1 MDEKTRNKQIAH
13 ELKQARKLAKIT
25 AKQAAD
31 HLGFT
36 EVSLFRMEDGQSMV
50 SAARLEDLAKLYK
63 VSLPDLLLGRLV
75 TMPSTIDVQ
84 RMKAVV
90 TFVHQ
95 VIQKLR
101 VKPSPEKI
109 ADVVAKV
116 YETEIERIIRD
127 PESGSD
133 FNAGHHTEFVE
144 MIFRK

>member
-1 MDEKTRNKQIAH
+1 MDEKERNKQISW
-13 ELKQARKLAKIT
+13 ELKRARKRAGISAKE
-25 AKQAAD
+25 AAVY
-31 HLGFT
+31 LGFS

-50 SAARLEDLAKLYK
+50 SAARLEDLAKFYQ

-75 TMPSTIDVQ
+75 TMPSTVDVQ
-84 RMKAVV
+84 RMKNVV
-90 TFVHQ
+90 RFVHH
-95 VIQKLR
+95 VIQKLK

-127 PESGSD
+127 PASGSD
-133 FNAGHHTEFVE
+133 FDADCHTEFVE